1 MNGHLLTLL
10 TFSPLVGALVLLVV
24 PRGQT
29 ALLRAI
35 GVLATLVPLALSLTL
50 YAAFD
55 AAGGL
60 QFVEKARWF
69 SIPVGNIAFPV
80 DYEVG
85 VDGLSLPLVLLTTL
99 VTAMAAAASVHVRQN
114 LKTYF
119 VCFLLLEVG
128 MLGVFTSQNLFLF
141 FLFFELT
148 LIPMFFL
155 ISKWGYLEREKAA
168 LHFLVYNGVGSA
180 LLLLAILT
188 LFVKVGDLSFTRVA
202 EALNQ
207 AAPLPLL
214 SDTAALVLFVL
225 LLVAFGVKLPL
236 FPFHTWMLRVH
247 VQAPPPVVMLHSGI
261 QLKMGAYGLLRMGV
275 GFFPAVAAKLAT
287 LLAVWGLV
295 NILYGAVLALVQ
307 RDLKRVFAYSSIS
320 HMGIVLLGLAAM
332 NATGFTGAVFQAVSH
347 GFISALLFLLVG
359 VIWERTGTSTVTE
372 MGGLAK
378 SMPVAS
384 GMLLAAAMASLG
396 LPGMSGFISEFLAFL
411 GLFRV
416 QPVLAA
422 VGALGIVLAAA
433 YLLRAVLRTTFGPTP
448 EHLAGLRDATAV
460 EVVPMLVLL
469 AFIVLLGVW
478 PAVLGD
484 VLHHAV
490 QTLAAA
496 LPGRIGG

>member
-10 TFSPLVGALVLLVV
+10 TFSPLVGVLALLVV

-29 ALLRAI
+29 ALIRAI
-35 GVLATLVPLALSLTL
+35 GVLATLVPLALSFVL
-50 YAAFD
+50 YANFAPE
-55 AAGGL
+55 GGL
-60 QFVEKARWF
+60 QFAEKARWF
-69 SIPVGNIAFPV
+69 SIPVGDVTFPV
-80 DYEVG
+80 DYELG

-202 EALNQ
+202 KALTQ
-207 AAPLPLL
+207 GAPLPVL
-214 SDTAALVLFVL
+214 SDTLALVLFVL
-225 LLVAFGVKLPL
+225 LVVAFGVKLPL

-295 NILYGAVLALVQ
+295 NVLYGAVLALVQ

-416 QPVLAA
+416 QPALAA

>member
-99 VTAMAAAASVHVRQN
+99 VTAMASAASVHVRQN

>member
-1 MNGHLLTLL
+1 MNGHLLTFL
-10 TFSPLVGALVLLVV
+10 TFSPLVGVLALLFV

-29 ALLRAI
+29 ALIRAI
-35 GVLATLVPLALSLTL
+35 GVLATFVPLVLSLVL
-50 YAAFD
+50 YARFAPE
-55 AAGGL
+55 GGL
-60 QFVEKARWF
+60 QFAEKARWF
-69 SIPVGNIAFPV
+69 AIPVGEVAFPIE
-80 DYEVG
+80 YELG
-85 VDGLSLPLVLLTTL
+85 VDGLSLPLVLLTTI
-99 VTAMAAAASVHVRQN
+99 VTAVAAVASMHIRQN

-119 VCFLLLEVG
+119 ACFLLLEVG

-155 ISKWGYLEREKAA
+155 ISKWGYLEREQAA

-188 LFVKVGDLSFTRVA
+188 LFVRVGDLSFVRVA
-202 EALNQ
+202 EALHQ
-207 AAPLPLL
+207 APIPVL
-214 SDTAALVLFVL
+214 SDTAALVLFGL

-275 GFFPAVAAKLAT
+275 GFFPEVAAKLAT
-287 LLAVWGLV
+287 FLAAWGLV
-295 NILYGAVLALVQ
+295 NVLYGAVLALVQ

-332 NATGFTGAVFQAVSH
+332 NETGFTGAVFQAVSH

-396 LPGMSGFISEFLAFL
+396 LPGMSGFLSEFLAFL

-422 VGALGIVLAAA
+422 VGAVGIVLAAA

-448 EHLAGLRDATAV
+448 QPLAGLRDATAA
-460 EVVPMLVLL
+460 EVTPMLVLL